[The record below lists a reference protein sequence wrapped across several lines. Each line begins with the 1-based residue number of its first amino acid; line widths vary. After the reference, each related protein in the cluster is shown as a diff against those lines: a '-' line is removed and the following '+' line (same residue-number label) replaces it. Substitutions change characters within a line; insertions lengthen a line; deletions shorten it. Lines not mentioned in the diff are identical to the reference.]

1 MEAFFPC
8 LGVGKRRVPPAPV
21 EATPGDPRH
30 RHVAAAPRTFSF
42 KELAAPAK
50 NFRDDCLVGDKEAAL
65 YKGYLKSV
73 NQVTIH
79 RVLAS

>member
-1 MEAFFPC
+1 MEALFPC
-8 LGVGKRRVPPAPV
+8 LVVWKRRVPPAPV

-30 RHVAAAPRTFSF
+30 RYVAAASRTFSF
-42 KELAAPAK
+42 KELAAATK
-50 NFRDDCLVGDKEAAL
+50 NFKDNCLVGDKEAAL